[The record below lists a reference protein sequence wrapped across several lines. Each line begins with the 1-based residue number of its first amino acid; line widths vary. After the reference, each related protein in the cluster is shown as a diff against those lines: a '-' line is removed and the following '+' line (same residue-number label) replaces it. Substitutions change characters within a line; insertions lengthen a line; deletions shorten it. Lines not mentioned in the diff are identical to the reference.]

1 MLTSNGW
8 SPADKLYGQQI
19 RNFVWASSSTELIH
33 ATQEKMKKQIK
44 VKSTNSKRP
53 EVFQIN
59 QKVWISS
66 MSQPKKWLHGTIIQ
80 KSIHPRSYIVQTADK
95 TIMKRNEQHLR
106 PRRERENKPED
117 YYQEE
122 ETTKGMAK
130 TAGAKD
136 E

>member
-1 MLTSNGW
+1 
-8 SPADKLYGQQI
+8 
-19 RNFVWASSSTELIH
+19 
-33 ATQEKMKKQIK
+33 
-44 VKSTNSKRP
+44 
-53 EVFQIN
+53 
-59 QKVWISS
+59 

-80 KSIHPRSYIVQTADK
+80 KSIHPRSYIIQTADK
-95 TIMKRNEQHLR
+95 IIMRRNEHLR

-122 ETTKGMAK
+122 ETTKEMAK